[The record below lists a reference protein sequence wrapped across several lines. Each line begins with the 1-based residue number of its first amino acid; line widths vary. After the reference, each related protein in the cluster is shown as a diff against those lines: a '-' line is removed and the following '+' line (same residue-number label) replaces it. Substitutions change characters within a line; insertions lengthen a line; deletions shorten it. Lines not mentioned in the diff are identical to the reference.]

1 MTTLT
6 HLGHSCVLVEIDG
19 TRLLFDPGTF
29 SEGFAQLSNLDAVLI
44 THQHP
49 DHLDVD
55 TLPELLA
62 NNPAAQLLADPATA
76 AQLGAPWMAAHPGE
90 ALTIGAVT
98 VQIRGGRHAVIH
110 PDIPV
115 IDNVAYLLNDGAFLH
130 PGDSLYVP
138 DEQVGVL
145 ALPAGAPWLKISEA
159 IDYLRAV
166 APRVAVPIHQAVLAK
181 PEMHYNLLDSLKPA
195 GTEFRVLTPGTATQ
209 L

>member
-1 MTTLT
+1 MHLT
-6 HLGHSCVLVEIDG
+6 HFGHSCLLVELDG

-29 SEGFAQLSNLDAVLI
+29 SDGFAGLTELDAVLI

-49 DHLDVD
+49 DHVDVD
-55 TLPELLA
+55 ALPELLA
-62 NNPAAQLLADPATA
+62 NNPDATLIADPATA
-76 AQLGAPWMAAHPGE
+76 EQLGWTAAHPGE
-90 ALTIGAVT
+90 QLQVEAVSIQ
-98 VQIRGGRHAVIH
+98 VRGGEHAVIH

-115 IDNVAYLLNDGAFLH
+115 IDNVAYLLNDGALLH

-138 DEQVGVL
+138 DESVDVL

-181 PEMHYNLLDSLKPA
+181 PEMYYGMLRGLKPER
-195 GTEFRVLTPGTATQ
+195 TEFQVLTPGVPTS